1 MPGPFSVAKDAGDFY
16 TYNIHHGFPE
26 GLVRGYRS
34 GFLSDMV
41 RVKLCHRIGLSECM
55 YKQCTPGGA
64 TAVYCWRYSI
74 PGVAGRTVR
83 STTEARRGP
92 ARDCSC

>member
-1 MPGPFSVAKDAGDFY
+1 MRKNGTMPGPFSVAKDAGDFY

-41 RVKLCHRIGLSECM
+41 RVELFRLIRAAYVLRQ
-55 YKQCTPGGA
+55 QCTSARVQLLPTSLSSSGSA
-64 TAVYCWRYSI
+64 AAVLM
-74 PGVAGRTVR
+74 
-83 STTEARRGP
+83 
-92 ARDCSC
+92 

>member
-1 MPGPFSVAKDAGDFY
+1 MQKRGLPLRKNGTMPGPFSVAKDAGDMY

-41 RVKLCHRIGLSECM
+41 RVKLSCLIRFGKYIPLAE
-55 YKQCTPGGA
+55 YKRCAHP
-64 TAVYCWRYSI
+64 
-74 PGVAGRTVR
+74 
-83 STTEARRGP
+83 
-92 ARDCSC
+92 

>member
-41 RVKLCHRIGLSECM
+41 RVELFRLIRAAYVL
-55 YKQCTPGGA
+55 
-64 TAVYCWRYSI
+64 
-74 PGVAGRTVR
+74 
-83 STTEARRGP
+83 
-92 ARDCSC
+92 